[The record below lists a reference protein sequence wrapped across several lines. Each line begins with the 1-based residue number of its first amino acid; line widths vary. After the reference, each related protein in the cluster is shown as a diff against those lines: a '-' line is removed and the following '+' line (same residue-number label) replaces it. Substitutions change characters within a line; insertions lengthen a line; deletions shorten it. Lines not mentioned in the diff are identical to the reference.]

1 MTKQMTPLEAL
12 EKAVELAEGQSGL
25 AALIG
30 KKQGHVWHWLK
41 KSGQC
46 PAEMAIPISTAV
58 RGQITPSQLRPD
70 IYPVAE
76 AVSNG

>member
-1 MTKQMTPLEAL
+1 MTQMTPLEAL
-12 EKAVELAEGQSGL
+12 QKAVEIAEGQSSL
-25 AALIG
+25 AAMIG

-46 PAEMAIPISTAV
+46 PAEMAIPISNAV
-58 RGQITPSQLRPD
+58 NGQVTPNQLRPD

-76 AVSNG
+76 VVQ